1 MATTYDIGDKVRR
14 TATFKNASSAVTDPT
29 AVYYYK
35 ETPDGAVTKYTY
47 AASSGDIVR
56 TGTGVYYID
65 VTTTG
70 HGLYEDRFTGTGTVV
85 ASVEGWFSV
94 RQRRVST

>member
-1 MATTYDIGDKVRR
+1 MATTYDIGDRVRE

-29 AVYYYK
+29 AVYCYT
-35 ETPDGAVTKYTY
+35 ETPDGTVSKYTY

-56 TGTGVYYID
+56 TSQGVYYLDI
-65 VTTTG
+65 TTTG
-70 HGLYEDRFTGTGTVV
+70 HGLYEVRWTGTGAVV

-94 RQRRVST
+94 RDRRVST